1 MAVADMAVGLMQ
13 LSRQLPQEA
22 LRQMAGA
29 GIDRLRSAMSAAQ
42 ALPQAP
48 GCTLGLLRDPYRFV
62 LKTCARLGSDAFT
75 GRLLFRRTLF
85 LMGEDAALL
94 FYNPQLMQRAGAA
107 PLRLQRTLFGAGG
120 LPALD
125 GAEHRRRKALFMDMV
140 AGPEAVQKFSAAI
153 ATELRATARGW
164 PEQESVEVDAE
175 LRRALTRAACAWA
188 GMALATDE
196 VDERSQQL
204 GVLAD
209 PAPIIGLPNWRG
221 WWNRFQAERW
231 CRRVVAELREGQ
243 RSAPA
248 DSPLY
253 ALSHYRDSA
262 GQLLP
267 LQEVAVELL
276 NLLRPVVA
284 VSVYAHYVLMALEG
298 QPGYRQR
305 LQEDDAFLPYFAQ
318 EIRRFYP
325 FFPQIAA
332 RTRQAFDWNGL
343 HFPAG
348 MRVLLDVYGTDHD
361 PRSWEAPDV
370 FHPERFLRRNPGA
383 YSLVAQGGGDAGM
396 HHRCP
401 GEALTLALLQD
412 ITRFFCREVGYE
424 LESQAPGLDWGRL
437 PPLPRTPLR
446 LRRVSLSAATVGRLP
461 RRLAAGEGRA
471 PRAQ

>member
-22 LRQMAGA
+22 LRQIAGA
-29 GIDRLRSAMSAAQ
+29 GVEKLRTAISTAQ
-42 ALPQAP
+42 ALPQVP
-48 GCTLGLLRDPYRFV
+48 GCTLGLLRDPYRFA
-62 LKTCARLGSDAFT
+62 LRTCARLGGEAFA
-75 GRLLFRRTLF
+75 GRLLFRRTVF

-120 LPALD
+120 LPVLD
-125 GAEHRRRKALFMDMV
+125 GAEHRRRKALVMDLV
-140 AGPEAVQKFSAAI
+140 AGPEAAQRFAGLI
-153 ATELRATARGW
+153 GRELRAAAHGW
-164 PEQESVEVDAE
+164 QEQESVAVDPE

-188 GMALATDE
+188 GIALDDDE
-196 VDERSQQL
+196 VDERCRQL
-204 GVLAD
+204 SALAD
-209 PAPIIGLPNWRG
+209 PAPVIGLPRWRA
-221 WWNRFQAERW
+221 WWERLQAERW
-231 CRRVVAELREGQ
+231 CRRVVAEWQEGQ
-243 RSAPA
+243 RSVPPGSA
-248 DSPLY
+248 LY
-253 ALSHYRDSA
+253 ALCHYRDGA
-262 GQLLP
+262 GQPLP
-267 LQEVAVELL
+267 PREVAVELL

-284 VSVYAHYVLMALEG
+284 VSVYAQHVLRALDNH
-298 QPGYRQR
+298 PGYRER

-348 MRVLLDVYGTDHD
+348 VRVLLDVYGTDHD

-383 YSLVAQGGGDAGM
+383 YSLVAQGGGDAAM

-412 ITRFFCREVGYE
+412 LTRFFCREVSYE
-424 LESQAPGLDWGRL
+424 LETPLPALDWTRL

-446 LRRVSLSAATVGRLP
+446 LWRVSLSAAAVGRRQRQLP
-461 RRLAAGEGRA
+461 AARREH
-471 PRAQ
+471 